1 MVTLGIDASTTCVG
15 YAFTEDNKILD
26 MGFIDIKK
34 EKSPKEKVF
43 KVLEF
48 LNNISYLN
56 KIEKINVEDNLSGFA
71 GGRTSQQVIVKL
83 AKFNA
88 ILCFVLEDEFNI
100 EVNSINPMT
109 ARKNVF
115 GKARVKGIKAK
126 DFVYGWNIYDSKRP
140 SGSITGRYML
150 IANSSDAEYT
160 TSVVHIDLTST
171 GFSFPNG
178 YDGTNKSSGEY
189 IYIAFKIN

>member
-15 YAFTEDNKILD
+15 YAFTKDKKILD

-34 EKSPKEKVF
+34 ETTPKDKVEKV
-43 KVLEF
+43 LGF
-48 LNNISYLN
+48 LNESPYID
-56 KIEKINVEDNLSGFA
+56 KTVDINVEDSLSGFA

-88 ILCFVLEDEFNI
+88 ILCFMLEQIFDI

-115 GKARVKGIKAK
+115 GKARVKGMKAK
-126 DFVYGWNIYDSKRP
+126 DLVKLKIEEMYNTKKWCKHTTRGNWDKRNID
-140 SGSITGRYML
+140 M
-150 IANSSDAEYT
+150 
-160 TSVVHIDLTST
+160 
-171 GFSFPNG
+171 
-178 YDGTNKSSGEY
+178 YDGLVMSLFENK
-189 IYIAFKIN
+189 A